1 MKENGSEL
9 LQGAIVDASVDAS
22 ANATVD
28 ARKYKRGSIRDN
40 NLEKILDAAHDEF
53 VLQGYSGASIQA
65 IADRAGLP
73 KANIHYYF
81 KRKTNLYVA
90 VLDNI
95 LSLWNDYLDEID
107 VDDDPAEVLDNLIRS
122 KVEFSYSNPKASK
135 LFAMEI
141 IQGAPHLKDYLRNE
155 LRPWVRSKMKVLDT
169 WIAQG
174 KMAAIDPVYL
184 IFLIWSSTQHYADF
198 DTQVL
203 TVMNRAEYEQ
213 EMIDDIASFLSGVI
227 LRGIGLEPPARKER
241 KIN

>member
-9 LQGAIVDASVDAS
+9 VEMPLESPEDS
-22 ANATVD
+22 
-28 ARKYKRGSIRDN
+28 RKYKRGTIRDN
-40 NLEKILDAAHDEF
+40 NLEKILSAAHDEF

-81 KRKTNLYVA
+81 KRKSNLYVA

-95 LSLWNDYLDEID
+95 LNLWNDYLDE
-107 VDDDPAEVLDNLIRS
+107 VSADDDPAVVLDELIRS
-122 KVEFSYSNPKASK
+122 KVEFSYTHPKASK

-155 LRPWVRSKMKVLDT
+155 LRPWVRTKMKVLET

-174 KMAAIDPVYL
+174 KIRDVDPVYL

-203 TVMNRAEYEQ
+203 TVMNRGEYEK
-213 EMIDDIASFLSGVI
+213 EMIEEISSFLSGVI
-227 LRGIGLEPPARKER
+227 LRGIGLQPPRSKKSLIETSS
-241 KIN
+241 